1 MASFHKGG
9 KLDEAHEQTE
19 KMLGTVEKRIHAAY
33 SKAYAEMKAKLK
45 EAGAEY
51 ESELI
56 KAKKSLSAEE
66 FKEWNK
72 EQLAKQQW
80 ISDMADSLGADLEAC
95 EEIAAKIVSKSNEDV
110 YALNANAA
118 LYEVESGT
126 GLGTSFQLVDHSTVE
141 RLMRDNP
148 QLYPTP
154 KVKKGKSSAWNA
166 RHVRS
171 AITQGILQGE
181 SIDKIATRI
190 SEPTGMSM
198 GSAIRV
204 ARTATTGAENGG
216 RVDYYRKCAHELGI
230 AILKK
235 WMSTEDARTRPGHA
249 ARNGVS
255 IPIDDEFAPGLS
267 FPGDP
272 RGQGLEIYNCR
283 CTLVADMPEAK
294 AFADAADKS
303 LKGKGF
309 EEWKGRKERQATISS
324 YNQKAAEL
332 DALRS
337 KAMDFKAAHENDFWP
352 FIWSVDNW
360 EHDSA
365 LAKRADCKA
374 GREFLEYGR
383 RYRKMMAEVD
393 RLQAEL
399 DELGKSLDTARA
411 EPTDAFSKSRKDKA
425 WWFKDKKKA
434 DSELRPKAGEVWR
447 TLTTNQRRSLYGYT
461 SDSNEWNQPT
471 NGFKNGMW
479 GRQNYVGPGN
489 VDIDSRHYGMKIRQ
503 MTEAISKSSYD
514 HDMWLNRGSDTDA
527 MDTFFG
533 LEDGGFTRLSDDE
546 LQRLVGRS
554 GRVGGFWSTSPAKG
568 DGFSHKPVIINV
580 YAPAGSNAIYAE
592 PFSAFGR
599 GDGLEWDGK
608 SGQESFGREFEVILQ
623 RGGSYKVT
631 KIERQGWKYYIDME
645 LHPEDG
651 YDLFQQE
658 GKK

>member
-1 MASFHKGG
+1 M
-9 KLDEAHEQTE
+9 DEAHEQTE
-19 KMLGTVEKRIHAAY
+19 KMLKTVEKRIHAAY
-33 SKAYAEMKAKLK
+33 AKAYSEMKAKLK
-45 EAGAEY
+45 KAGAEY
-51 ESELI
+51 QSQLED
-56 KAKKSLSAEE
+56 AKKSLSAEE

-72 EQLAKQQW
+72 EQLARQQW
-80 ISDMADSLGADLEAC
+80 ISDMAKSLGADLEAC

-154 KVKKGKSSAWNA
+154 KVKKGKSSAWNS

-181 SIDKIATRI
+181 SIDGIANRI
-190 SEPTGMSM
+190 AGPTGMSM

-216 RVDYYRKCAHELGI
+216 RVDYYRKISKELGI
-230 AILKK
+230 TILKK
-235 WMSTEDARTRPGHA
+235 WMSTEDARTRPEHA
-249 ARNGVS
+249 SRNGVS
-255 IPIDDEFAPGLS
+255 IPIDEEFAPGLS

-272 RGQGLEIYNCR
+272 HGQGLEVYNCR

-294 AFADAADKS
+294 AFIDAADKS
-303 LKGKGF
+303 LKGKSF

-337 KAMDFKAAHENDFWP
+337 KAMDFKAAHYNDFKP
-352 FIWSVDNW
+352 FLWSFDNW
-360 EHDSA
+360 EHDKA
-365 LAKRADCKA
+365 LAGKYDGPKSKKYLKYGKRYQDM
-374 GREFLEYGR
+374 LS
-383 RYRKMMAEVD
+383 EVD

-399 DELGKSLDTARA
+399 DELGKSLDIARA
-411 EPTDAFSKSRKDKA
+411 EPSDAFSKARKDAA
-425 WWFKDKKKA
+425 WWFKDRKKA
-434 DSELRPKAGEVWR
+434 DAALRPKAGEVWR
-447 TLTTNQRRSLYGYT
+447 TLTTNQKRSLYGYT
-461 SDSNEWNQPT
+461 SDSDEWNQPT
-471 NGFKNGMW
+471 NGFKNGSW
-479 GRQNYVGPGN
+479 RRDNYVGPGN
-489 VDIDSRHYGMKIRQ
+489 VNIDDRHYGMKIRQ

-514 HDMWLNRGSDTDA
+514 HDIWLNRGSDTNA
-527 MDTFFG
+527 MDTFFE
-533 LEDGGFTRLSDDE
+533 LEDGGFTSLSDDE
-546 LQRLVGRS
+546 LQKLVGRS
-554 GRVGGFWSTSPAKG
+554 GRVGGFWSTSPSKG
-568 DGFSHKPVIINV
+568 SGFSSKPVIINI
-580 YAPAGSNAIYAE
+580 YAPAGSNMIYAE
-592 PFSAFGR
+592 PFSAYGG

-608 SGQESFGREFEVILQ
+608 SGQSYFKKEFEVILQ

-631 KIERQGWKYYIDME
+631 KIEHDGWKYYIDME

-658 GKK
+658 ATK

>member
-1 MASFHKGG
+1 
-9 KLDEAHEQTE
+9 
-19 KMLGTVEKRIHAAY
+19 MLETVEKRIHAAY
-33 SKAYAEMKAKLK
+33 SKAYTEMKSKLK

-72 EQLAKQQW
+72 EQLARQQW

-95 EEIAAKIVSKSNEDV
+95 EEMAAKIVSDSNEDV

-141 RLMRDNP
+141 RLLRDNP

-154 KVKKGKSSAWNA
+154 KIKKGKSTAWNA

-171 AITQGILQGE
+171 AINQGILQGE
-181 SIDKIATRI
+181 SIDGIANRI
-190 SEPTGMSM
+190 ASPTGMSM

-216 RVDYYRKCAHELGI
+216 RVDYYRKISKELGI
-230 AILKK
+230 VILKK
-235 WMSTEDARTRPGHA
+235 WLSTEDAKTRPEHA

-272 RGQGLEIYNCR
+272 HGQGLEVYNCR
-283 CTLVADMPEAK
+283 CTLVADMPEIQN
-294 AFADAADKS
+294 FVADKS

-309 EEWKGRKERQATISS
+309 EEWKGRKERQATIST

-337 KAMDFKAAHENDFWP
+337 KAMDYKAAHENDFWP
-352 FIWSVDNW
+352 FVWSFDNF
-360 EHDSA
+360 EHDRE
-365 LAKRADCKA
+365 LAEKA
-374 GREFLEYGR
+374 NGKKAKLFLEYGK
-383 RYRKMMAEVD
+383 RYQDMLSEVD

-399 DELGKSLDTARA
+399 DELGKRLDIARA
-411 EPTDAFSKSRKDKA
+411 EPTDAFSKARKDAA

-434 DSELRPKAGEVWR
+434 DAELRPKAGEVWR
-447 TLTTNQRRSLYGYT
+447 TLTTNQKRSLYGYT
-461 SDSNEWNQPT
+461 RKSDEWNQPI

-479 GRQNYVGPGN
+479 GRENYVGPGN
-489 VDIDSRHYGMKIRQ
+489 VDIDARHYGMKIRQ

-514 HDMWLNRGSDTDA
+514 HDMWLNRGSGTDA
-527 MDTFFG
+527 MDTFFD
-533 LEDGGFTRLSDDE
+533 LEDGGFESLSDDE
-546 LQRLVGRS
+546 LQKLVGRS

-631 KIERQGWKYYIDME
+631 KIEHAGGKYYIDVE

-658 GKK
+658 AKK

>member
-1 MASFHKGG
+1 M
-9 KLDEAHEQTE
+9 DEAHEQTE
-19 KMLGTVEKRIHAAY
+19 KMLKAVEKRIHAAY
-33 SKAYAEMKAKLK
+33 ARAYREMRAKLK
-45 EAGAEY
+45 QAGAEY
-51 ESELI
+51 QAALKDAE
-56 KAKKSLSAEE
+56 KSMSAED
-66 FKEWNK
+66 FKAWK
-72 EQLAKQQW
+72 SEQLARQQW
-80 ISDMADSLGADLEAC
+80 ISDMAGSLGDDLEAC

-154 KVKKGKSSAWNA
+154 KVKKGKSAAWNS

-181 SIDKIATRI
+181 SIDGIANRI
-190 SEPTGMSM
+190 AGPTGMSM

-216 RVDYYRKCAHELGI
+216 RVDYYKKISKELGI
-230 AILKK
+230 VILKK
-235 WMSTEDARTRPGHA
+235 WMSTEDARTRPEHA

-255 IPIDDEFAPGLS
+255 IPIDEEFAPGLS

-272 RGQGLEIYNCR
+272 RGRGGDVYNCR

-294 AFADAADKS
+294 AYIDAADKS

-309 EEWKGRKERQATISS
+309 EEWRKRKERQATVSS

-332 DALRS
+332 DTLRS
-337 KAMDFKAAHENDFWP
+337 KAQGYKAAHEAEFAEFGWT
-352 FIWSVDNW
+352 F
-360 EHDSA
+360 DSYDEDKT
-365 LAKRADCKA
+365 LAELYGTLKAKKFVRYGKRYQDMLS
-374 GREFLEYGR
+374 E
-383 RYRKMMAEVD
+383 AE

-399 DELGKSLDTARA
+399 DELGKSLDIARA
-411 EPTDAFSKSRKDKA
+411 EPSDAFSKERKDKA

-434 DSELRPKAGEVWR
+434 DAALRPKAGEVWR
-447 TLTTNQRRSLYGYT
+447 TLTTNQKRSLYGYT

-471 NGFKNGMW
+471 NGFANGHW
-479 GRQNYVGPGN
+479 GRRDYVGPGN
-489 VDIDSRHYGMKIRQ
+489 VDIDARHYGMKIRQ

-514 HDMWLNRGSDTDA
+514 NDMWLNRGSDTDA
-527 MDTFFG
+527 MDAFFG
-533 LEDGGFTRLSDDE
+533 LEDGGFTSLSDDE
-546 LQRLVGRS
+546 LQKLVGRS
-554 GRVGGFWSTSPAKG
+554 GRVGGFWSTSAAKG
-568 DGFSHKPVIINV
+568 NGFSHKPVTINV

-592 PFSAFGR
+592 PFSAFGG

-608 SGQESFGREFEVILQ
+608 SGQSHFGKEFEVILQ

-631 KIERQGWKYYIDME
+631 KIEHDGWKYYIDME

-658 GKK
+658 GEK

>member
-1 MASFHKGG
+1 M
-9 KLDEAHEQTE
+9 DEAHEQTE
-19 KMLGTVEKRIHAAY
+19 KMLKTVEKRIHAAY
-33 SKAYAEMKAKLK
+33 AKAYSEMKAKLK
-45 EAGAEY
+45 KAGAEY
-51 ESELI
+51 QSQLED
-56 KAKKSLSAEE
+56 AKKSLSAEE
-66 FKEWNK
+66 FKAWNK
-72 EQLAKQQW
+72 EQLDRQKW
-80 ISDMADSLGADLEAC
+80 ISDMAKSLGADLEAC
-95 EEIAAKIVSKSNEDV
+95 EEIAAKIVSKSNKDV

-154 KVKKGKSSAWNA
+154 KIKKGKSSAWNS

-181 SIDKIATRI
+181 SIDGIANRI
-190 SEPTGMSM
+190 AGPTGMSM

-216 RVDYYRKCAHELGI
+216 RVDYYRKISKELGI
-230 AILKK
+230 TILKK
-235 WMSTEDARTRPGHA
+235 WMSTEDARTRPQHA

-272 RGQGLEIYNCR
+272 HGQGSEVYNCR
-283 CTLVADMPEAK
+283 CTLVADMPEAQ
-294 AFADAADKS
+294 AYIDAADKS
-303 LKGKGF
+303 LKGNGF
-309 EEWKGRKERQATISS
+309 EEWKWRKERQATISS

-337 KAMDFKAAHENDFWP
+337 KAMDYKAAHEGEF
-352 FIWSVDNW
+352 SVFGWTFDTYD
-360 EHDSA
+360 EDKA
-365 LAKRADCKA
+365 LAELYGDIKAKKYLKYGKRYQDM
-374 GREFLEYGR
+374 LS
-383 RYRKMMAEVD
+383 EVD

-399 DELGKSLDTARA
+399 DELGKSLDIARA
-411 EPTDAFSKSRKDKA
+411 EPTDAFSKARKDAA
-425 WWFKDKKKA
+425 WWFKDRKKA
-434 DSELRPKAGEVWR
+434 DAALRPKAGEVWR
-447 TLTTNQRRSLYGYT
+447 TLTTNQKRSLYGYT
-461 SDSNEWNQPT
+461 SDSDEWNQPT
-471 NGFKNGMW
+471 NGFKNGHW

-489 VDIDSRHYGMKIRQ
+489 VDIDARHYGMKIRQ
-503 MTEAISKSSYD
+503 MTDAISKSSYD
-514 HDMWLNRGSDTDA
+514 HDMWLNRGSDTDS
-527 MDTFFG
+527 MDTFFE
-533 LEDGGFTRLSDDE
+533 LEDGGFTSLSDDE
-546 LQRLVGRS
+546 LQKLVGRS

-568 DGFSHKPVIINV
+568 SGFSSKPVIINI
-580 YAPAGSNAIYAE
+580 YAPAGSNMIYAE
-592 PFSAFGR
+592 PFSAYGG

-608 SGQESFGREFEVILQ
+608 SGQSYFKKEFEVILQ

-631 KIERQGWKYYIDME
+631 KIEHQGWKYYIDME

-658 GKK
+658 AKK

>member
-1 MASFHKGG
+1 M
-9 KLDEAHEQTE
+9 DEAHEQTE

-33 SKAYAEMKAKLK
+33 SKAYSEMKAKLK
-45 EAGAEY
+45 KAGAKY
-51 ESELI
+51 ESELAD
-56 KAKKSLSAEE
+56 AKKSLSAEE

-72 EQLAKQQW
+72 GQLAKQKW

-154 KVKKGKSSAWNA
+154 KVKKGKSSSWNSK
-166 RHVRS
+166 HVRS
-171 AITQGILQGE
+171 AITQGVLQGE
-181 SIDKIATRI
+181 SINGIAKRI
-190 SEPTGMSM
+190 AGPTGMSM
-198 GSAIRV
+198 GSSIRV

-216 RVDYYRKCAHELGI
+216 RLDYYRKISKELGI
-230 AILKK
+230 VILKK
-235 WMSTEDARTRPGHA
+235 WMSTGDARTRHEHA

-272 RGQGLEIYNCR
+272 HGQGLEVYNCR
-283 CTLVADMPEAK
+283 CTLVAYMPEAK
-294 AFADAADKS
+294 AFIDAADKS

-309 EEWKGRKERQATISS
+309 EEWKGRKKRQATVSS
-324 YNQKAAEL
+324 YNRKAAEL

-337 KAMDFKAAHENDFWP
+337 KAMDFKAAHENDLWP
-352 FIWSVDNW
+352 SEWSFDSF
-360 EHDSA
+360 EHDKR
-365 LAKRADCKA
+365 LAEEANDPRAK
-374 GREFLEYGR
+374 EFLKYGK
-383 RYRKMMAEVD
+383 RYQDMLAEVD

-399 DELGKSLDTARA
+399 DKLGKSLDIARA
-411 EPTDAFSKSRKDKA
+411 EPSEAFSKARKDAA

-447 TLTTNQRRSLYGYT
+447 TLTTNQKRSLCDYT

-471 NGFKNGMW
+471 NGFKNGRW
-479 GRQNYVGPGN
+479 GRANYVGPGN
-489 VDIDSRHYGMKIRQ
+489 VNIDGRHYGMKIRQ

-514 HDMWLNRGSDTDA
+514 HDMWLNRGSGTDA

-533 LEDGGFTRLSDDE
+533 LEDGEFASLSDDE
-546 LQRLVGRS
+546 LQKLVGSS
-554 GRVGGFWSTSPAKG
+554 GRVGGFWSTSAVKG
-568 DGFSHKPVIINV
+568 DGFARKPVIINI

-592 PFSAFGR
+592 PFSAYGC

-608 SGQESFGREFEVILQ
+608 NGQERFGNEFEVILQ

-631 KIERQGWKYYIDME
+631 KIEHQGRKYYIDME

-658 GKK
+658 VKK

>member
-1 MASFHKGG
+1 M
-9 KLDEAHEQTE
+9 DEAHEQTE
-19 KMLGTVEKRIHAAY
+19 KMLKTVEKRIHAAY
-33 SKAYAEMKAKLK
+33 AKAYSQMKAKLK
-45 EAGAEY
+45 AAGAEY
-51 ESELI
+51 QSQLED
-56 KAKKSLSAEE
+56 AKKSLSAEE
-66 FKEWNK
+66 FKKWNK

-80 ISDMADSLGADLEAC
+80 ISDMAKSLGADLEAC

-154 KVKKGKSSAWNA
+154 KVKKGKSSAWNS

-181 SIDKIATRI
+181 SIDGIANRI
-190 SEPTGMSM
+190 AGPTGMSM

-216 RVDYYRKCAHELGI
+216 RVDYYRKISKELGI
-230 AILKK
+230 TILKK
-235 WMSTEDARTRPGHA
+235 WMSTEDARTRPEHA
-249 ARNGVS
+249 SRNGVS
-255 IPIDDEFAPGLS
+255 IPIDEEFAPGLS

-272 RGQGLEIYNCR
+272 HGQGLEVYNCR
-283 CTLVADMPEAK
+283 CTLVADMPEAQ
-294 AFADAADKS
+294 AFIDAADKS

-309 EEWKGRKERQATISS
+309 DDWKVRKKRQDTIST

-332 DALRS
+332 DAIRS
-337 KAMDFKAAHENDFWP
+337 KAMDFKAAHSNDFEP
-352 FIWSVDNW
+352 FVWSFDNW
-360 EHDSA
+360 EHDKA
-365 LAKRADCKA
+365 LAEKANGPKAKR
-374 GREFLEYGR
+374 FLKYGK
-383 RYRKMMAEVD
+383 RYQDMLSEVD

-399 DELGKSLDTARA
+399 DELGKSLDIARA
-411 EPTDAFSKSRKDKA
+411 EPSDAFSKARKDSA
-425 WWFKDKKKA
+425 WWFKDRKKA
-434 DSELRPKAGEVWR
+434 DAELRPKAGEVWR
-447 TLTTNQRRSLYGYT
+447 SLTTNQKRSLYGYT

-471 NGFKNGMW
+471 NGFKNGSW
-479 GRQNYVGPGN
+479 RKENYVGPGN
-489 VDIDSRHYGMKIRQ
+489 VNIDDRHYGMKIRQ

-514 HDMWLNRGSDTDA
+514 HDMWLNRGSDTNA
-527 MDTFFG
+527 MDTFFE
-533 LEDGGFTRLSDDE
+533 LEDGGFTSLSDDE
-546 LQRLVGRS
+546 LQKLVGRS
-554 GRVGGFWSTSPAKG
+554 GRVGGFWSTSAAKG
-568 DGFSHKPVIINV
+568 NGFSTKPVIINI

-592 PFSAFGR
+592 PFSAFGG

-608 SGQESFGREFEVILQ
+608 SGQSYFGREFEVILQ

-631 KIERQGWKYYIDME
+631 KIEHQGGKYYIDME

-658 GKK
+658 ATK

>member
-1 MASFHKGG
+1 M
-9 KLDEAHEQTE
+9 DEAHEQTE
-19 KMLGTVEKRIHAAY
+19 KMLKNVEKRIHAAY
-33 SKAYAEMKAKLK
+33 AKAYSEMKAKLK
-45 EAGAEY
+45 KAGAEY
-51 ESELI
+51 ESELA

-72 EQLAKQQW
+72 EQLGRQKW
-80 ISDMADSLGADLEAC
+80 ISDMADTLGADLEAC

-141 RLMRDNP
+141 RLMRDKP

-154 KVKKGKSSAWNA
+154 KIKKGKSSAWNS
-166 RHVRS
+166 RHIRS

-181 SIDKIATRI
+181 SIDGIANRI
-190 SEPTGMSM
+190 AGPTGMSM

-216 RVDYYRKCAHELGI
+216 RVDYYRKISKELGI
-230 AILKK
+230 VILKK
-235 WMSTEDARTRPGHA
+235 WMSTGDAKTRPEHA

-272 RGQGLEIYNCR
+272 HGQGLEVYNCR
-283 CTLVADMPEAK
+283 CTLVADMPEAQT
-294 AFADAADKS
+294 FIDAADKS

-309 EEWKGRKERQATISS
+309 NEWKGRKERQATISN

-337 KAMDFKAAHENDFWP
+337 RAMDFKAAHEHDFEP
-352 FIWSVDNW
+352 FVWSFDHF
-360 EHDSA
+360 EHDKE
-365 LAKRADCKA
+365 LAKKA
-374 GREFLEYGR
+374 NGPKAKKFLEYGK
-383 RYRKMMAEVD
+383 RYQNMLSEVD

-399 DELGKSLDTARA
+399 DELGKLLDIARA
-411 EPTDAFSKSRKDKA
+411 EPSDAFSKARKDAA
-425 WWFKDKKKA
+425 WWFKDRKKA
-434 DSELRPKAGEVWR
+434 DAELRPKAGEVWR
-447 TLTTNQRRSLYGYT
+447 SLTTNQKRSLYGYT
-461 SDSNEWNQPT
+461 SNSNEWNQPT
-471 NGFKNGMW
+471 NGFKNGSW
-479 GRQNYVGPGN
+479 GRKNYVGPGN
-489 VDIDSRHYGMKIRQ
+489 VDIDARRHGMKIRQ

-514 HDMWLNRGSDTDA
+514 HDMWLNRGSDTNS

-533 LEDGGFTRLSDDE
+533 LEEGGFASLSDDE
-546 LQRLVGRS
+546 LQKLVGRS

-568 DGFSHKPVIINV
+568 SGFSSKPVVINV

-592 PFSAFGR
+592 PFSAYGG

-608 SGQESFGREFEVILQ
+608 SGQSYFKNEFEVILQ

-631 KIERQGWKYYIDME
+631 KIEHHGWKYYIDME

-658 GKK
+658 AKK

>member
-1 MASFHKGG
+1 M
-9 KLDEAHEQTE
+9 DEAHEQTE
-19 KMLGTVEKRIHAAY
+19 KMLEAVEKRIHAAY
-33 SKAYAEMKAKLK
+33 AKAFREMKSKLK
-45 EAGAEY
+45 AVGAEY
-51 ESELI
+51 QAALED
-56 KAKKSLSAEE
+56 AKRTMSAEDFE
-66 FKEWNK
+66 AWKSG
-72 EQLAKQQW
+72 QLARQRW
-80 ISDMADSLGADLEAC
+80 LSDMAATLGEDLTNC
-95 EEIAAKIVSKSNEDV
+95 EKVAAKIVSGSNEDV

-118 LYEVESGT
+118 IYEVEKGT
-126 GLGTSFQLVDHSTVE
+126 GLGTSFTLVDHSTVE

-148 QLYPTP
+148 KLYPKP
-154 KVKKGKSSAWNA
+154 SVNVGKANAWNT
-166 RHVRS
+166 RHIRS

-181 SIDKIATRI
+181 SIGRIAGRI
-190 SEPTGMSM
+190 AGPTGMSAS
-198 GSAIRV
+198 SAIRV

-216 RVDYYRKCAHELGI
+216 RVDYYRKCSKELGI
-230 AILKK
+230 AVLKK
-235 WMSTEDARTRPGHA
+235 WMSTEDSRVRPAHA
-249 ARNGVS
+249 ARNGMS
-255 IPIDDEFAPGLS
+255 IPIEEEFAPGLS

-272 RGQGLEIYNCR
+272 RGQGFEVYNCR
-283 CTLVADMPEAK
+283 CTLVADLPETWTDTA
-294 AFADAADKS
+294 AADKV
-303 LKGKGF
+303 LQGEGF
-309 EEWKGRKERQATISS
+309 DEWRERKERQAAIVA
-324 YNQKAAEL
+324 YNKKAAEV
-332 DALRS
+332 DVLRS
-337 KAMDFKAAHENDFWP
+337 KAADYKAAHEGEFSGFGWTFDTY
-352 FIWSVDNW
+352 D
-360 EHDSA
+360 EDKA
-365 LAKRADCKA
+365 LAELYGDIKA
-374 GREFLEYGR
+374 KKYIKYGQ
-383 RYRKMMAEVD
+383 RYQDMLAELD

-399 DELGKSLDTARA
+399 DGLGKSLDIARA
-411 EPTDAFSKSRKDKA
+411 EPSDAFSKARKDAA

-434 DSELRPKAGEVWR
+434 DAELRPKAGEVWR

-568 DGFSHKPVIINV
+568 DGFSHKPVTINV

-631 KIERQGWKYYIDME
+631 KIEHQGGKYYIDME

-658 GKK
+658 VKK

>member
-1 MASFHKGG
+1 M
-9 KLDEAHEQTE
+9 DEAHEQTE
-19 KMLGTVEKRIHAAY
+19 KMLEAVEKRIHAAY
-33 SKAYAEMKAKLK
+33 AKAFREMKSKLK
-45 EAGAEY
+45 AAGAEY
-51 ESELI
+51 QAALED
-56 KAKKSLSAEE
+56 AKKTMSAEDFE
-66 FKEWNK
+66 AWKS
-72 EQLAKQQW
+72 EQLARQRW
-80 ISDMADSLGADLEAC
+80 LSDMAATLGEDLTNC
-95 EEIAAKIVSKSNEDV
+95 EEIAAKIVSDSNEDV

-154 KVKKGKSSAWNA
+154 KIKKGKSSAWNS

-216 RVDYYRKCAHELGI
+216 RVDYYRKCAKELGI
-230 AILKK
+230 VILKK
-235 WMSTEDARTRPGHA
+235 WLSTEDSKTRPEHA
-249 ARNGVS
+249 VRNGVS

-272 RGQGLEIYNCR
+272 HGQGLEIYNCR
-283 CTLVADMPEAK
+283 CTLVADMPEAQ
-294 AFADAADKS
+294 AFIDAADKS

-309 EEWKGRKERQATISS
+309 EEWKGRKERQATITN
-324 YNQKAAEL
+324 YNRKAAEL

-337 KAMDFKAAHENDFWP
+337 KAMDYKAAHEGEFSGFGWTFDTY
-352 FIWSVDNW
+352 D
-360 EHDSA
+360 EDKA
-365 LAKRADCKA
+365 LAELYGDIKA
-374 GREFLEYGR
+374 QKYIKYGQ
-383 RYRKMMAEVD
+383 RYQDMLAELD

-399 DELGKSLDTARA
+399 DRLGKSLDIARA
-411 EPTDAFSKSRKDKA
+411 EPSDAFSKARKDAA

-434 DSELRPKAGEVWR
+434 DAELRPKAGEVWR

-631 KIERQGWKYYIDME
+631 KIEHTGGKYYIDME

-658 GKK
+658 VKK

>member
-1 MASFHKGG
+1 M
-9 KLDEAHEQTE
+9 DEAHEQTE
-19 KMLGTVEKRIHAAY
+19 KMLEAVEKRIHAAY
-33 SKAYAEMKAKLK
+33 AKAFREMKSKLK
-45 EAGAEY
+45 AAGAEY
-51 ESELI
+51 QAALED
-56 KAKKSLSAEE
+56 AKRTMSAEDFE
-66 FKEWNK
+66 AWKSG
-72 EQLAKQQW
+72 QLARQRW
-80 ISDMADSLGADLEAC
+80 LSDMAATLGEDLTNC
-95 EEIAAKIVSKSNEDV
+95 EKVAAKIVSGSNEDV

-118 LYEVESGT
+118 IYEVEKGT
-126 GLGTSFQLVDHSTVE
+126 GLGTSFTLVDHSTVE

-148 QLYPTP
+148 KLYPKP
-154 KVKKGKSSAWNA
+154 SVNVGKANAWNT
-166 RHVRS
+166 RHIRS

-181 SIDKIATRI
+181 SIGRIAGRI
-190 SEPTGMSM
+190 AGPTGMSAS
-198 GSAIRV
+198 SAIRV

-216 RVDYYRKCAHELGI
+216 RADYYRKCSEELGI
-230 AILKK
+230 EVLKK
-235 WMSTEDARTRPGHA
+235 WMSTEDARTRPSHA
-249 ARNGVS
+249 ARNGTS
-255 IPIDDEFAPGLS
+255 IPIDGEFAPGLS

-272 RGQGLEIYNCR
+272 HGQGFEIYNCR
-283 CTLVADMPEAK
+283 CTLVADMPEIQAYM
-294 AFADAADKS
+294 ASADKS
-303 LKGKGF
+303 LKGEGF
-309 EEWKGRKERQATISS
+309 GEWKKRKERQAAIVA
-324 YNQKAAEL
+324 YNKKAAEI
-332 DALRS
+332 DVLRS
-337 KAMDFKAAHENDFWP
+337 KAADYKAAHEGEFSGFGWTFDTY
-352 FIWSVDNW
+352 D
-360 EHDSA
+360 EDKA
-365 LAKRADCKA
+365 LAEPYGDIKA
-374 GREFLEYGR
+374 KKYIKYGQ
-383 RYRKMMAEVD
+383 RYQDMLAELD
-393 RLQAEL
+393 RLQTEL
-399 DELGKSLDTARA
+399 DGLGKSLDIARA
-411 EPTDAFSKSRKDKA
+411 EPSDAFSKARKDAA

-434 DSELRPKAGEVWR
+434 DAELRPNAGEVWR

-533 LEDGGFTRLSDDE
+533 LEDGGFTSLSDDE
-546 LQRLVGRS
+546 LQRLVGKS

-568 DGFSHKPVIINV
+568 DGFSHKPVVINV

-631 KIERQGWKYYIDME
+631 KIEHQGWKYYIDME

>member
-1 MASFHKGG
+1 M
-9 KLDEAHEQTE
+9 DEAHEQTE
-19 KMLGTVEKRIHAAY
+19 KMLKTVEKRIHAAY
-33 SKAYAEMKAKLK
+33 AKAYSEMKAKLK
-45 EAGAEY
+45 KAGAEY
-51 ESELI
+51 QSQLED
-56 KAKKSLSAEE
+56 AKKSLSAGE

-72 EQLAKQQW
+72 EQLARQQW
-80 ISDMADSLGADLEAC
+80 ISDMAKSLGADLEAC

-154 KVKKGKSSAWNA
+154 KIKKGKSSAWNS

-181 SIDKIATRI
+181 SIDGIANRI
-190 SEPTGMSM
+190 AGPTGMSM

-216 RVDYYRKCAHELGI
+216 RVDYYRKISKELGI
-230 AILKK
+230 TILKK
-235 WMSTEDARTRPGHA
+235 WMSTEDARTRPQHA
-249 ARNGVS
+249 SRNGVS
-255 IPIDDEFAPGLS
+255 IPIDEEFAPGLS

-272 RGQGLEIYNCR
+272 HGQGLEVYNCR
-283 CTLVADMPEAK
+283 CTLVADMPEAQ
-294 AFADAADKS
+294 AFIDAADKS

-309 EEWKGRKERQATISS
+309 DEWKVRKKRQDTIST

-337 KAMDFKAAHENDFWP
+337 KAMDYKAAHSHDFEP
-352 FIWSVDNW
+352 FVWSFDNW
-360 EHDSA
+360 EHDKA
-365 LAKRADCKA
+365 LAEKANGTKAKR
-374 GREFLEYGR
+374 FLKYGK
-383 RYRKMMAEVD
+383 RYQDMLSEVD

-399 DELGKSLDTARA
+399 DELGKSLDIARA
-411 EPTDAFSKSRKDKA
+411 EPSDAFSKARKDAA
-425 WWFKDKKKA
+425 WWFKDRKKA
-434 DSELRPKAGEVWR
+434 DAALRPKAGEVWR
-447 TLTTNQRRSLYGYT
+447 TLTTNQKRSLYGYT
-461 SDSNEWNQPT
+461 SDSDEWNQPT
-471 NGFKNGMW
+471 NGFKNGSW
-479 GRQNYVGPGN
+479 RRDNYVGPGN
-489 VDIDSRHYGMKIRQ
+489 VDIDARHYGMKIRH

-514 HDMWLNRGSDTDA
+514 HDIWLNRGSDTNA
-527 MDTFFG
+527 MDTFFE
-533 LEDGGFTRLSDDE
+533 LEDGGFTSLSDDE
-546 LQRLVGRS
+546 LQKLVGRS
-554 GRVGGFWSTSPAKG
+554 GRVGGFWSTSPSKG
-568 DGFSHKPVIINV
+568 SGFSSKPVIINI
-580 YAPAGSNAIYAE
+580 YAPAGSNMIYAE
-592 PFSAFGR
+592 PFSAYGG

-608 SGQESFGREFEVILQ
+608 SGQSYFKKEFEVILQ

-631 KIERQGWKYYIDME
+631 KIEHDGWKYYIDME

-658 GKK
+658 ATK

>member
-1 MASFHKGG
+1 M
-9 KLDEAHEQTE
+9 DEAHEQTE
-19 KMLGTVEKRIHAAY
+19 KMLKTVEKRIHAAY
-33 SKAYAEMKAKLK
+33 AKAYSEMKAKLK

-51 ESELI
+51 ESALVD
-56 KAKKSLSAEE
+56 AKKSMSAEE

-72 EQLAKQQW
+72 EQLARQQW

-154 KVKKGKSSAWNA
+154 KINKGKSSAWNS
-166 RHVRS
+166 RHIRS

-181 SIDKIATRI
+181 SIDGISSRIAG
-190 SEPTGMSM
+190 PTGMSM

-216 RVDYYRKCAHELGI
+216 RVDYYRKISKELGI
-230 AILKK
+230 VILKK
-235 WMSTEDARTRPGHA
+235 WMSTGDAKTRPEHA

-272 RGQGLEIYNCR
+272 HGQGLEVYNCR
-283 CTLVADMPEAK
+283 CTLVADMPEAQ
-294 AFADAADKS
+294 AFINAADKS

-309 EEWKGRKERQATISS
+309 EEWKGRKERQTTISS

-337 KAMDFKAAHENDFWP
+337 RAMDFKAAHSHDFEP
-352 FIWSVDNW
+352 FVWSFDNW
-360 EHDSA
+360 EHDKA
-365 LAKRADCKA
+365 LAGKSDGPKAKR
-374 GREFLEYGR
+374 FLKYGQ
-383 RYRKMMAEVD
+383 RYQDMLSEVD

-399 DELGKSLDTARA
+399 DELGKSLDIARA
-411 EPTDAFSKSRKDKA
+411 EPSDAFSKARKDAA

-434 DSELRPKAGEVWR
+434 DAELRPKAGEVWR
-447 TLTTNQRRSLYGYT
+447 SLTTNQKRSLYGYT

-471 NGFKNGMW
+471 NGFKNGSW
-479 GRQNYVGPGN
+479 RRENYVGPGN
-489 VDIDSRHYGMKIRQ
+489 VNIDDRHYGMKIRQ

-514 HDMWLNRGSDTDA
+514 HDMWLNRGSDTNA
-527 MDTFFG
+527 MDTFFE
-533 LEDGGFTRLSDDE
+533 LEEGGFTSLSDDE
-546 LQRLVGRS
+546 LQKLVGRS
-554 GRVGGFWSTSPAKG
+554 GRVGGFWSTSAAKG
-568 DGFSHKPVIINV
+568 NGFSRKPVIINI

-592 PFSAFGR
+592 PFSAFGG

-608 SGQESFGREFEVILQ
+608 SGQSYFGREFEVILQ

-631 KIERQGWKYYIDME
+631 KIEHTGGKYYIDME

-658 GKK
+658 VKK